1 MKVKKFISD
10 ILKED
15 TNVNIVTSD
24 VLVKLLE
31 TKEVFYSN
39 VIDEFKTN
47 SFRIVENMNMGF
59 EKLANA
65 ITNISSNHTDHNKEL
80 LQKLDVLCSS
90 INKTNAI
97 VGIPTGNTEY
107 IKVFK
112 DELNE
117 RKMKF
122 YQAFRSQELSEY
134 YNSLKSGEQKFVQ
147 DKFRPKINK
156 NTPEYEKQLKR
167 EDAIQNVVREIKLL
181 HARSKDFQSK
191 IKDIDEK
198 VFNKIESLDKEN
210 DIKLSIKSCYQE
222 SCENEENKSRDLWI
236 KSLEKLKNTYDDEM
250 KKDKDHFLK
259 FESEEDQGNRSES
272 NNRHIRNS
280 KNGYHHNQRGRG
292 RYRHYSRRDYHNRQQ
307 K

>member
-1 MKVKKFISD
+1 MDQTYSFKKRELILYYTLPILYYYCFGIVLPIFIMSSQTRSPSMKVKKFISD

-31 TKEVFYSN
+31 TKEEFYSN

-97 VGIPTGNTEY
+97 VGIPTGNQNTEY

-122 YQAFRSQELSEY
+122 YQAF
-134 YNSLKSGEQKFVQ
+134 
-147 DKFRPKINK
+147 
-156 NTPEYEKQLKR
+156 T
-167 EDAIQNVVREIKLL
+167 
-181 HARSKDFQSK
+181 
-191 IKDIDEK
+191 
-198 VFNKIESLDKEN
+198 
-210 DIKLSIKSCYQE
+210 
-222 SCENEENKSRDLWI
+222 
-236 KSLEKLKNTYDDEM
+236 
-250 KKDKDHFLK
+250 
-259 FESEEDQGNRSES
+259 
-272 NNRHIRNS
+272 
-280 KNGYHHNQRGRG
+280 
-292 RYRHYSRRDYHNRQQ
+292 
-307 K
+307 